1 MQAATQREATQEQG
15 QVEQTEFYFS
25 SKTLKCTYNSRGGL
39 CRLEAES
46 RDEKDECTKV
56 KVREAFELRLEK
68 RQAIIGK
75 LTNIIDVTGLRV
87 CGTFPVNQLDV
98 VLRLVFL
105 QACLQVSPEVEW
117 AWLAVSRWRH
127 VWGLQLVMTV
137 LNVVDDAIAEAEK
150 CTSTLCLRF

>member
-1 MQAATQREATQEQG
+1 MTVAR
-15 QVEQTEFYFS
+15 S
-25 SKTLKCTYNSRGGL
+25 SLANRVFLLDRRHTGVLKCTYNSRGGL
-39 CRLEAES
+39 CRLETES

-75 LTNIIDVTGLRV
+75 LTNIDDTGLRV

-98 VLRLVFL
+98 VLRSVFL

-117 AWLAVSRWRH
+117 VWLPVSR
-127 VWGLQLVMTV
+127 
-137 LNVVDDAIAEAEK
+137 
-150 CTSTLCLRF
+150 